1 MFKFNNEET
10 RTMSMTCFSVFIV
23 NLLLTSLSTYFTP
36 LSSVF
41 VADFEQVNVCWEA
54 LTLCEKLEKIVIKK
68 VFSTVG
74 K

>member
-1 MFKFNNEET
+1 MKKPGQCQW
-10 RTMSMTCFSVFIV
+10 RDFSVFIV

-54 LTLCEKLEKIVIKK
+54 LTLCEKLEKTVIKK